1 MTHRFDAA
9 PDLNCELGGEWIGND
24 HQEMRRLCC
33 AFELALQPHQYANSF
48 WNQRKRARLLAPDE
62 WCMSRKA
69 HKIWKQF
76 QKDFMNFTQPEL
88 HQLDKVDWWTK
99 LAELGFDREDL
110 LRRDMMDSTDFGE
123 TIRMNSAY
131 TAATEYLSSKTEKV
145 DDSDEMDFKVRGGN
159 SRLVYGLAKKIGLQS
174 IRTEQIIV
182 RIREINKR
190 VHVQVEGSGTPIV
203 AEYCVCAIPA
213 HCIIDIDWGKK
224 PPTKH
229 LEAAAQLQY
238 AGITKTAVLCSR
250 RFWPEPESGG
260 YSVCTNLASDFY
272 FDSTLKQKNTKGI
285 LCSYAVGDKAVDIA
299 SSPQDK

>member
-99 LAELGFDREDL
+99 LAELGFDRKDL
-110 LRRDMMDSTDFGE
+110 LRRDLMDSTDFGE

-131 TAATEYLSSKTEKV
+131 TAATEYLSSNDQTV
-145 DDSDEMDFKVRGGN
+145 DDTDEMDSKVCRGIE
-159 SRLVYGLAKKIGLQS
+159 RLVKALADEIGSDNIRTSCEVKKITQPHG
-174 IRTEQIIV
+174 
-182 RIREINKR
+182 R
-190 VHVQVEGSGTPIV
+190 V
-203 AEYCVCAIPA
+203 
-213 HCIIDIDWGKK
+213 
-224 PPTKH
+224 
-229 LEAAAQLQY
+229 
-238 AGITKTAVLCSR
+238 
-250 RFWPEPESGG
+250 
-260 YSVCTNLASDFY
+260 
-272 FDSTLKQKNTKGI
+272 TLYVK
-285 LCSYAVGDKAVDIA
+285 
-299 SSPQDK
+299 